1 MSSESRLLLASASP
15 RRRELLEQIGV
26 ATQRVHC
33 QVDEQVMPG
42 ELPAAYVERVTR
54 DKVLAG
60 VAASPAGAVVLAAD
74 TAVVL
79 DEQILG
85 KPRDREHAAQML
97 TALSGREHQVMT
109 AVAVACGERLE
120 LRLVTTQVR
129 FRGLSAAEIDAYWV
143 SGEPADKA
151 GAYGI
156 QGLGAVFVA
165 HINGSYSA
173 VVGLPLLETAA
184 ILEGFGISCWQPC

>member
-1 MSSESRLLLASASP
+1 LLLASASP
-15 RRRELLEQIGV
+15 RRRELLAQIGV
-26 ATQRVHC
+26 PTQRVHC
-33 QVDEQVMPG
+33 EVDEQVMPD

-60 VAASPAGAVVLAAD
+60 VAASPVGAVVLAAD

-97 TALSGREHQVMT
+97 AALSDREHQVLT
-109 AVAVACGERLE
+109 AVAVARGEQVE

-129 FRGLSAAEIDAYWV
+129 FRCLSAAEIAAYWA

-165 HINGSYSA
+165 HISGSYSA

-184 ILEGFGISCWQPC
+184 LLEGFGISCWQPC